1 MALNAEFLVDRRRL
15 KRRLSVWRLG
25 AIVAVLGLIAALA
38 FQNEDI
44 AAASG
49 FKPQIARVSI
59 SGIIQDDR
67 KQQTL
72 LFDVGE
78 ASQVKAVILRINSP
92 GGTATGGE
100 SLFEAVRAL
109 AKKKPVV
116 AVFGTIATSSA
127 YMVGL
132 ASDHIVAR
140 GNSITGSV
148 GVILQW
154 AEVTELL
161 KNIGVKMEEIRSG
174 PLKAKPSP
182 FQPLDEPTRQL
193 TEEMVSEAH
202 KWFLDL
208 VAKRR
213 SITPVDVP
221 GLAEGRIYSGRRAL
235 ELELI
240 DQIGGENEAVAW
252 LEEKR
257 QIPPDLTIID
267 WETNEGGGIG
277 LWGAAFRTL
286 AGIAGVPASGLNILF
301 PPTEVLRAVQLD
313 GFVSLWHPS
322 RD

>member
-15 KRRLSVWRLG
+15 KRRLTMWRIA
-25 AIVAVLGLIAALA
+25 AIVAVLGLVAAFV

-72 LFDVGE
+72 FSNIGK

-109 AKKKPVV
+109 AKEKPVV

-161 KNIGVKMEEIRSG
+161 KNIGVKMEEVRSG
-174 PLKAKPSP
+174 PLKAQPSP
-182 FQPLDEPTRQL
+182 FEPLGEPARQL

-213 SITPVDVP
+213 SVTPLDIP
-221 GLAEGRIYSGRRAL
+221 GLAEGRIYSGRHAL
-235 ELELI
+235 KLKLI
-240 DQIGGENEAVAW
+240 DQIGGEDEAVAW

-257 QIPPDLTIID
+257 EIQPDLTIID
-267 WETNEGGGIG
+267 WETNDGSGIG
-277 LWGAAFRTL
+277 LWSAALRTL
-286 AGIAGVPASGLNILF
+286 AGIAGIPASGLNALF
-301 PPTEVLRAVQLD
+301 PPAKVLRAVQLD
-313 GFVSLWHPS
+313 GLVSLWHPS